1 MLSIE
6 LFKKLNIEVSNID
19 LDKSYSDFDF
29 DTLNLI
35 IELFLK
41 KDDNFKCESCY
52 SPNVVVRSSKK
63 CSIKTSTL
71 DSKNVLI
78 NLGQTQFHL
87 LFCQNKFLH

>member
-6 LFKKLNIEVSNID
+6 LFKKLNIVVSNID

-41 KDDNFKCESCY
+41 K
-52 SPNVVVRSSKK
+52 
-63 CSIKTSTL
+63 
-71 DSKNVLI
+71 
-78 NLGQTQFHL
+78 
-87 LFCQNKFLH
+87 